1 MELLLA
7 LTIGVLVAAAVYL
20 MLARNVLRFIFGLVL
35 ISNAA
40 NLLIFAG
47 GRLTP
52 RVPPLIAPG
61 AEVAE
66 PGVANALPQAL
77 VLTAIVI
84 GFGLFA
90 FALVLVSRAYQAMG
104 TLDGD
109 LMRVAEPRADIG
121 HQGGHAPGLGRGGAG
136 RVPGLPMGREGGPA
150 PVGDG
155 PARAPSMARGPDR

>member
-7 LTIGVLVAAAVYL
+7 LAIGALSAAAVYL
-20 MLARNVLRFIFGLVL
+20 MLARNVLRFLFGLIL
-35 ISNAA
+35 LSNAA
-40 NLLIFAG
+40 NLTIFLA

-52 RVPPLIAPG
+52 RVPPLIEEG
-61 AEVAE
+61 ALVAE

-90 FALVLVSRAYQAMG
+90 FALVLVFRAYQAMG

-109 LMRVAEPRADIG
+109 RMRLAEPDPLRPAEPR
-121 HQGGHAPGLGRGGAG
+121 PRPEP
-136 RVPGLPMGREGGPA
+136 VPA
-150 PVGDG
+150 PAAAPVPEPAGV
-155 PARAPSMARGPDR
+155 PAR